1 MIDYSS
7 LLTANSPVAYNLESN
22 IIRALGIDSFSLKI
36 TADKPLLE
44 DVYKHFLNPL
54 EVEVI
59 GSKDLPV

>member
-7 LLTANSPVAYNLESN
+7 LLTANTPVVYNLESN
-22 IIRALGIDSFSLKI
+22 IIRVLGVDSFSLKM
-36 TADKPLLE
+36 TADKQLLE

>member
-7 LLTANSPVAYNLESN
+7 LLTANPPVVYNLESN
-22 IIRALGIDSFSLKI
+22 IIRVLGVDSFSLKM
-36 TADKPLLE
+36 TADKQLLE

>member
-1 MIDYSS
+1 MIDYSC
-7 LLTANSPVAYNLESN
+7 LLTANTPVVYNLESN
-22 IIRALGIDSFSLKI
+22 IIRVLGVDSFSLKM